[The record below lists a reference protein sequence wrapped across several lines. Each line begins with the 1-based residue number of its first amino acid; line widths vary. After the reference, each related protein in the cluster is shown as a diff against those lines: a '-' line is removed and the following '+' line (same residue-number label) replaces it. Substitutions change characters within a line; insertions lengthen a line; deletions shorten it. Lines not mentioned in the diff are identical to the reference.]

1 MLRLADLHESN
12 HQLESRVREI
22 RLPGSEGGALVTNV
36 PTPIRID
43 GRAGSS
49 SLPILVLLSDRVAEH
64 ADLLDLDFDHIT
76 RP

>member
-36 PTPIRID
+36 PTPILLRH
-43 GRAGSS
+43 
-49 SLPILVLLSDRVAEH
+49 SLPYSLRATGLSGLASQH
-64 ADLLDLDFDHIT
+64 CAAGFDT
-76 RP
+76 SQTLF